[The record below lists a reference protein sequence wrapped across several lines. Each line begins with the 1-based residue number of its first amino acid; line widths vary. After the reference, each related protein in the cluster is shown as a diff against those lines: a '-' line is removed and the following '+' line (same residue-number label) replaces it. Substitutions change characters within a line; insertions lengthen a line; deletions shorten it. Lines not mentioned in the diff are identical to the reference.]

1 MDAEVKSHLAYTFK
15 APSLLDHANF
25 IESLTCTIFTVIMT
39 IAHLDSTPPPWIS
52 LVRIS
57 EELFT
62 IFTFLAVISAIITF
76 PRIILWLLLPRLM
89 NFLEKLFPVLY
100 ILSVT
105 CLSIHKDLNS
115 LWSSYKFT
123 NNLHTVLESF
133 AIGIGGFLTFK
144 FFRGGLYNRGGRGA
158 RRKIMFQTPLVGFKI
173 TFDHFSHISKNRPP
187 KKKRSVADM
196 TFHFF
201 RRFNNL
207 KSHPKRFGHRDNTY
221 FGGSEKAFFPATDRS

>member
-62 IFTFLAVISAIITF
+62 IFTFLAVISAIITI
-76 PRIILWLLLPRLM
+76 PRIIFWLLLPRLM
-89 NFLEKLFPVLY
+89 NFLEKLFPILY

-115 LWSSYKFT
+115 LWSSYKFA
-123 NNLHTVLESF
+123 NNLRTVLESF
-133 AIGIGGFLTFK
+133 AIGLGGFLTFK
-144 FFRGGLYNRGGRGA
+144 FFHLFKS
-158 RRKIMFQTPLVGFKI
+158 RKIKATPGLISAFVFSLYI
-173 TFDHFSHISKNRPP
+173 FIAWMTRSAVRLSDFD
-187 KKKRSVADM
+187 
-196 TFHFF
+196 
-201 RRFNNL
+201 
-207 KSHPKRFGHRDNTY
+207 
-221 FGGSEKAFFPATDRS
+221 